1 MSGISPDKLQKLA
14 LLQGILIT
22 YDPDYVLPL
31 PCGVLSFTYRLVMK
45 LVSDCLT
52 KYKHGQISSEYLE
65 HLQQN
70 IRTSVQEAEEKS
82 QSGELAFIK
91 QLVENVLMV
100 LEYPFCPLE
109 HQETSEGDSEER
121 QQLNSPDCDTS
132 QKGLNTD
139 LIEGTSEPANTE
151 CGICET
157 PEIIYESASA
167 VSGSLNV
174 IKNPSKSD
182 FDPIKLISFGG
193 FGAVHL
199 VRHKATKQICAIK
212 KMDKQNLKE
221 KKNLEQAFLERDI
234 SAIADC
240 PFVVSMFC
248 SFPTR
253 RHLCMVMEFAP
264 GGDCASLLRNRGAF
278 PATLARLYIAEI
290 VVAVE
295 YLHSH
300 GVVHRDLK
308 PQNLLITAT
317 GHIKVTDFG
326 LSKLGI
332 MRPTSNVYKTPTEDI
347 IREFCDKETA
357 GTTAY
362 IAPEVLLK
370 KGYGRPVDWWSLGI
384 ILYTFLLGYKP
395 FTGANKMEIRHRI
408 VYADIPWTFNKYC
421 PPQRA
426 KELIT
431 ALLQKNPAHR
441 LGTGGANEIK
451 MHPFLRDLDFDNLL
465 SQRPW
470 FVPILMSDLDT
481 RHFHTP
487 CKKNKHV
494 DSDEEDTSEDNE
506 WQEVQNFL
514 SPYPRF
520 CKLHITNTERMAK
533 EEPVSPPGC
542 SITNTENMAKEE
554 PVSPPGGSI
563 TNTERMAKEEPVSPP
578 GGSITNTERMTKEE
592 PVSPPGCSITNTER
606 MTKEEPVSPPGCSI
620 TNTERM
626 AKEEPVSPPGGSI
639 TNTERMTK
647 EEPVSPPGGSI
658 TNTERMAKEE
668 LVSPPGCSIPNTE
681 RLTKEEPVSPPGG
694 SITNT
699 ERMAKEEPV
708 SPPGGSI
715 TNTERMTK
723 EEPVSPPGGSITNT
737 ERMTKEET
745 MSPPGCS
752 LENSEKPSD
761 IQKESSLSKSDG
773 ENLGFTVNNDVASS
787 PSVSGQTGKRSA
799 LKLRKQQKTE
809 TVEEGERRR
818 GSIFRRIISSCRR
831 RLSRAARAVRESC
844 IFSCCQ
850 HGSIVIS
857 EDPYI

>member
-14 LLQGILIT
+14 LLQEILIN
-22 YDPDYVLPL
+22 YDPDFVLLL
-31 PCGVLSFTYRLVMK
+31 PCGVLSFTYRLVLN
-45 LVSDCLT
+45 LVRDCLT
-52 KYKHGQISSEYLE
+52 KYKHGRISSEYLE

-91 QLVENVLMV
+91 LLAENVLMV
-100 LEYPFCPLE
+100 LEYPLCPLE
-109 HQETSEGDSEER
+109 HQETSEVDSEER
-121 QQLNSPDCDTS
+121 QHLNSPDCDTS
-132 QKGLNTD
+132 QQGLNTD
-139 LIEGTSEPANTE
+139 MIEGITVPANTE

-157 PEIIYESASA
+157 PEIIYESANA

-174 IKNPSKSD
+174 MKNPSKSD

-199 VRHKATKQICAIK
+199 VRHKATKQICAMK
-212 KMDKQNLKE
+212 KMDKQNLKDRWS
-221 KKNLEQAFLERDI
+221 LEQAFLERDI

-253 RHLCMVMEFAP
+253 RHVCMVMEFAP
-264 GGDCASLLRNRGAF
+264 GGDCGSLLRNRGPF
-278 PATLARLYIAEI
+278 PATAAQLYIAET

-326 LSKLGI
+326 LSKLGV
-332 MRPTSNVYKTPTEDI
+332 MRPTSSVYKARTEDI
-347 IREFCDKETA
+347 IREFRDKETV

-362 IAPEVLLK
+362 IAPEVLLM

-384 ILYTFLLGYKP
+384 ILYTFVFGHIP
-395 FTGANKMEIRHRI
+395 FTGANKMEIMHRI

-465 SQRPW
+465 SQKPL

-481 RHFHTP
+481 RHFDTR
-487 CKKNKHV
+487 CKKNIHV

-506 WQEVQNFL
+506 WSEVQNFV

-520 CKLHITNTERMAK
+520 CKLHITNTERMTN
-533 EEPVSPPGC
+533 EDPVL
-542 SITNTENMAKEE
+542 
-554 PVSPPGGSI
+554 PPGGSI
-563 TNTERMAKEEPVSPP
+563 TNTERMAKEKPVSPP

-592 PVSPPGCSITNTER
+592 P
-606 MTKEEPVSPPGCSI
+606 M
-620 TNTERM
+620 
-626 AKEEPVSPPGGSI
+626 SPPGGSI

-647 EEPVSPPGGSI
+647 GEPVSPPGGSI
-658 TNTERMAKEE
+658 TNTEK
-668 LVSPPGCSIPNTE
+668 V
-681 RLTKEEPVSPPGG
+681 
-694 SITNT
+694 
-699 ERMAKEEPV
+699 AKEEPV

-737 ERMTKEET
+737 ERMTKEEPVLPPGGSIT
-745 MSPPGCS
+745 NTERVTKEEPMSPPGCS

-761 IQKESSLSKSDG
+761 IKKESSLSKSDG
-773 ENLGFTVNNDVASS
+773 ESQCFPVNNIAASL
-787 PSVSGQTGKRSA
+787 PSISEFPVQAGRRSA

>member
-14 LLQGILIT
+14 LLQEILIN
-22 YDPDYVLPL
+22 YDPDFVLLL
-31 PCGVLSFTYRLVMK
+31 PCGVLSFTYRLVLN
-45 LVSDCLT
+45 LVRDCLT
-52 KYKHGQISSEYLE
+52 KYKHGRISSEYLE
-65 HLQQN
+65 HLQKN

-91 QLVENVLMV
+91 LLAENVLMII
-100 LEYPFCPLE
+100 EYPLCPLE

-121 QQLNSPDCDTS
+121 QHLNSPDCDTS
-132 QKGLNTD
+132 QQGLNTD
-139 LIEGTSEPANTE
+139 MIEGITVPANTE

-157 PEIIYESASA
+157 PEIVHESASA

-174 IKNPSKSD
+174 MKNPSKSD

-199 VRHKATKQICAIK
+199 VRHKATKQICAMK
-212 KMDKQNLKE
+212 KMDKQNL
-221 KKNLEQAFLERDI
+221 NDRWSLEQAFLERDI

-253 RHLCMVMEFAP
+253 RHVCMVMEFAP
-264 GGDCASLLRNRGAF
+264 GGDCGSLLRNRGPF
-278 PATLARLYIAEI
+278 PATAAQLYIAET

-326 LSKLGI
+326 LSKLGV

-347 IREFCDKETA
+347 IREFCDKETV

-362 IAPEVLLK
+362 IAPEVLLM

-384 ILYTFLLGYKP
+384 ILYTFVFGHIP
-395 FTGANKMEIRHRI
+395 FTGANKMEIMRRI

-451 MHPFLRDLDFDNLL
+451 MHPFLRDLNFDNLL
-465 SQRPW
+465 SQKPL

-481 RHFHTP
+481 RHFNTR
-487 CKKNKHV
+487 CKKNIHV

-506 WQEVQNFL
+506 WSEVQNFV

-520 CKLHITNTERMAK
+520 CKLHITNTERM
-533 EEPVSPPGC
+533 
-542 SITNTENMAKEE
+542 TNED

-563 TNTERMAKEEPVSPP
+563 TNTERMAKEKPVSPP
-578 GGSITNTERMTKEE
+578 GGSITNTERMTNED

-606 MTKEEPVSPPGCSI
+606 MTKEEP
-620 TNTERM
+620 M
-626 AKEEPVSPPGGSI
+626 SPPGGSI
-639 TNTERMTK
+639 TNTEK
-647 EEPVSPPGGSI
+647 V
-658 TNTERMAKEE
+658 
-668 LVSPPGCSIPNTE
+668 
-681 RLTKEEPVSPPGG
+681 
-694 SITNT
+694 
-699 ERMAKEEPV
+699 AKEEPV

-737 ERMTKEET
+737 ERMTKEEPVLPPGGSIT
-745 MSPPGCS
+745 NTERVTKEEPMSPPGCS

-761 IQKESSLSKSDG
+761 IKKESSLSKSDG
-773 ENLGFTVNNDVASS
+773 ESQCFPVNNIAASS
-787 PSVSGQTGKRSA
+787 PSISEFPVQAGRRSA

-844 IFSCCQ
+844 IFSCTQ